1 MTTMTMGRIA
11 IRKSMPLDLSA
22 AQWKIPGALEVA
34 CSGYKHDN
42 LPLRRAAPT
51 HSNRSMATEL
61 LMGAGLL
68 LVLLLG
74 LFAIGAHT
82 NDVAAVLLPQTT
94 VTTAAPTLAA
104 VVPTIIYVATP
115 TPQPTIA
122 PTPTPTP
129 VTNELVVGKG
139 YFGWWDSTG
148 PDDFN
153 FSCSPEVCPNLQ
165 VSHTYYVCATGMGF
179 NSQSIHKQLEPIQI
193 IHIKEKAVDV
203 SKLYPVCVE
212 GSYVP
217 GKTGKISMLSENLR
231 AGLIF
236 RATDFPI
243 LNIEIYD
250 KADGQPAATIIHQA
264 R

>member
-1 MTTMTMGRIA
+1 MTTMALGRIA
-11 IRKSMPLDLSA
+11 IRKSAPLDLTA
-22 AQWKIPGALEVA
+22 AQWKVPGALEIA

-42 LPLRRAAPT
+42 LTPRRVVET

-61 LMGAGLL
+61 LAGAGLL
-68 LVLLLG
+68 IVLLLG

-82 NDVAAVLLPQTT
+82 NDVAAVVLPQIT

-104 VVPTIIYVATP
+104 TVPTIIYVASP
-115 TPQPTIA
+115 TPQPTLV

-129 VTNELVVGKG
+129 VTNDIKVGGG

-148 PDDFN
+148 PSDFN
-153 FSCSPEVCPNLQ
+153 FSCSPEVCPNLLI
-165 VSHTYYVCATGMGF
+165 SHTYYVCATGMGF
-179 NSQSIHKQLEPIQI
+179 NSNSIHKQLEPIQI
-193 IHIKEKAVDV
+193 IHLNEKPIDV
-203 SKLYPVCVE
+203 SKLYPICVE
-212 GSYVP
+212 GNYVP

-231 AGLIF
+231 AGLMF